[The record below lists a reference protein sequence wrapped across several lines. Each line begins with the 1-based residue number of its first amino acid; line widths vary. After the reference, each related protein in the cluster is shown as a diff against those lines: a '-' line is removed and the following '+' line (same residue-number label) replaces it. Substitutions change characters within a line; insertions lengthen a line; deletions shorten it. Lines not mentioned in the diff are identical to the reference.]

1 MSKRRVHLPVFLDS
15 LLPLKCR
22 SVDSSVRGRVVWFF
36 VANKRMMFFSIANY
50 AKNMPTLWGR
60 QVVESRGPGW
70 VVAGKCCPY
79 AGIAAV
85 RALASELPNARDR
98 CDVETT
104 RGICYQNCLND

>member
-1 MSKRRVHLPVFLDS
+1 MSKSRVPLPVFLDS

-70 VVAGKCCPY
+70 VVAGECCPY

-85 RALASELPNARDR
+85 WRPLAANIRTIEIAAMLKQLEPF
-98 CDVETT
+98 VIKTV
-104 RGICYQNCLND
+104 